1 MTTIVNLI
9 VILALVA
16 ALVVALGHNHSRN
29 GRPRVAGF
37 AGRIGELPPHPDA
50 HRDRG

>member
-16 ALVVALGHNHSRN
+16 ALVVALGHNHTRN

-37 AGRIGELPPHPDA
+37 SGQVGDLPPTEGPA
-50 HRDRG
+50 SR